1 MDPSWWFSTWQ
12 GLGWDLRGFENGQIL
27 VVTVLGRGFTP
38 NLLFCDV
45 YSDFRKRSGGMILEE
60 SCLFFAIC
68 DIQQKSACMIYA
80 CM

>member
-1 MDPSWWFSTWQ
+1 M
-12 GLGWDLRGFENGQIL
+12 
-27 VVTVLGRGFTP
+27 VTVIGGGFTP

-60 SCLFFAIC
+60 KSSVFLAIR

-80 CM
+80 CIYIYN